1 MAKSASRSRKAGARR
16 GAKRVRSA
24 ARRTARKRAV
34 KRLGTRAKPKAKR
47 SAKARPA
54 RKRTLGRKRTVGR
67 KRTLGRK
74 RAAARK
80 QTPTRKQALA
90 RRRSASRKK
99 VAASRKR
106 IAKTRARTATAQTQK
121 KRTRPAVKKR
131 GLPPRPDR
139 ASIPSSLE
147 LERHGSAVR
156 TGREELLEHIQDH
169 HETGPA
175 LTGGDIDAN
184 WESAYS
190 TGDEAPGGDN
200 PTPDQD
206 IVDEIGRS
214 LGVQYRS
221 DEELKP
227 VDKIEER
234 DRHRWE
240 LDPASAEDYKR
251 SR

>member
-16 GAKRVRSA
+16 GARRARPA
-24 ARRTARKRAV
+24 ARRTAKKRAV

-47 SAKARPA
+47 SVTARPA
-54 RKRTLGRKRTVGR
+54 RKRTSA
-67 KRTLGRK
+67 RK
-74 RAAARK
+74 RAATRKRTSTLKQTLARK
-80 QTPTRKQALA
+80 RAA
-90 RRRSASRKK
+90 VRKK
-99 VAASRKR
+99 LAAGRTR
-106 IAKTRARTATAQTQK
+106 IARARATVSAQPRK
-121 KRTRPAVKKR
+121 KRTRPAVQRR
-131 GLPPRPDR
+131 GLPSRPDR

-156 TGREELLEHIQDH
+156 TGREELLEHIQEH